1 MNEGPESK
9 PIGALV
15 HDLNNALA
23 PATLLTDL
31 LLATEISE
39 EKRLDYLKRI
49 QKSLAQ
55 AKTIIGEIE
64 AQLAS
69 KK

>member
-1 MNEGPESK
+1 MNESNEEKS
-9 PIGALV
+9 IGTLV

-39 EKRLDYLKRI
+39 EKRLDYLERI
-49 QKSLAQ
+49 QRSVAQ
-55 AKTIIGEIE
+55 AKTIIGRIE
-64 AQLAS
+64 EQI
-69 KK
+69 